1 MRRPCSL
8 SPPLSAN
15 QNLQRERR
23 ISQNQQKTTNTQ
35 PPTVRRGAGRE
46 TARRLLPSRW
56 NPAASAR
63 SRRSEED
70 GAIRQNRDTP
80 MRCRNRTSC
89 FKGCKNPTCPIDQ
102 LIGADLWW
110 WISNDQKHQT
120 VFFTPKQTLLA
131 CARSTDIQH
140 EGEGSDS
147 PWLFTVAC

>member
-15 QNLQRERR
+15 QNLLRERR
-23 ISQNQQKTTNTQ
+23 IFQNQQKTTNTQ
-35 PPTVRRGAGRE
+35 PQTVRRGAGRE
-46 TARRLLPSRW
+46 TARWLQPSRR
-56 NPAASAR
+56 NPAPSAR

-70 GAIRQNRDTP
+70 GAIRPNRDTP

-89 FKGCKNPTCPIDQ
+89 FEGKKPDLPIDQ
-102 LIGADLWW
+102 LIGSDLWW

-120 VFFTPKQTLLA
+120 VLFTPKQTLLA
-131 CARSTDIQH
+131 STDIQH
-140 EGEGSDS
+140 EGEGSNS